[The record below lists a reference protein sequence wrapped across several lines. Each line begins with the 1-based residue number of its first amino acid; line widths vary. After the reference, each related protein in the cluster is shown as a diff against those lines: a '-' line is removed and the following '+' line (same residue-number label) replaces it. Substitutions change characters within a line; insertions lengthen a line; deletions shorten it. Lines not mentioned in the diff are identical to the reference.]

1 MEPPDI
7 EPLSS
12 LLALFNPISADVWLA
27 IAVTLV
33 LILCSAL
40 ISGSEVAFF
49 SLGPN
54 EKSLLESDKHRTAA
68 RVMDLLGHP
77 QRLLATI
84 LISNNFVNVGIVIV
98 STFIVAESFNFA
110 DYPAWVAI
118 AIQVGGIT
126 FLLLLFGEVI
136 PKVYATSRSLA
147 LCRFMALPLEI
158 LMKIFRPLSTILITS
173 TNVINKRVK
182 KRSADYTMDELEH
195 ALELTKDEETTP
207 DEEKIL
213 KGIVRFGGTDVKQ
226 IMTPRT
232 EVIAFEQETLFRE
245 LLEELLEHGFS
256 RVPVYEE
263 SLDQVKGILYLKDL
277 LPHAEEDSLQWL
289 TLVRPPY
296 FVPENKKLDDL
307 LKEFQ
312 EKKVHMAIVVDEYGG
327 TSGIVTLEDILEE
340 IVGDITDEFD
350 DEDIFY
356 SKLDE
361 NNYVFEGKTPLVDLY
376 KILDIGGE
384 NWEEAKG
391 ESDTLAGFVLEHAG
405 KIPLKNEKIKFEDY
419 VLTVEAADKRKIKR
433 VKLTLTEGAERKTE
447 KS

>member
-1 MEPPDI
+1 LEPPDI

-12 LLALFNPISADVWLA
+12 LLALFNPLSTDVWLA
-27 IAVTLV
+27 IGVAVV
-33 LILCSAL
+33 LIFCSAL

-54 EKSLLESDKHRTAA
+54 ERNEVEGEKTKTSA
-68 RVMDLLGHP
+68 RILDLLDRP

-84 LISNNFVNVGIVIV
+84 LISNNFVNIGIVIV
-98 STFIVAESFNFA
+98 STYIVAETFNFA
-110 DYPAWVAI
+110 DYPAWVAV
-118 AIQVGGIT
+118 AIQIGGIT

-136 PKVYATSRSLA
+136 PKVYATTHALP
-147 LCRFMALPLEI
+147 LCRFMALPLEV
-158 LMKIFRPLSTILITS
+158 LDKIFRPLSAVLISS
-173 TNVINKRVK
+173 TNFINKRVK
-182 KRSADYTMDELEH
+182 KRGSDYSVDELEH
-195 ALELTKDEETTP
+195 ALELTKDEETSP

-232 EVIAFEQETLFRE
+232 EVVAFGVDTGFPQ
-245 LLEELLEHGFS
+245 LLEELIGHGFS
-256 RVPVYEE
+256 RVPIYSE

-277 LPHAEEDSLQWL
+277 LPYAESDNLQWL
-289 TLVRPPY
+289 NLVRPPY

-361 NNYVFEGKTPLVDLY
+361 QNYVFEGKTPLVDLY
-376 KILDIGGE
+376 KILDISGD

-405 KIPLKNEKIKFEDY
+405 KIPLKNEKIRFEDY
-419 VLTVEAADKRKIKR
+419 TLTVEAADKRKIKR
-433 VKLTLTEGAERKTE
+433 VKLTLSEGSEQKAD